1 MCNSARL
8 GLFFL
13 LFTASAGICFSQH
26 TIHRQAHAHN
36 DYEHERPLLD
46 AITNGFTS
54 VEADVHL
61 RQGKLLI
68 GHELVT
74 ADSPDLAKLYL
85 RPLDSLL
92 KRNGNRIF
100 AGSNANFCLMLDLKT
115 DGMATLEAIEK
126 ELMNFPGL
134 KASAAIDFLISG
146 QVPKAEMLAG
156 RFEGFK
162 IDGRPED
169 LGRSIPTSRMPRIST
184 RFGNIARTG
193 RGGKIRAESLE
204 KISQLAQQVH
214 QEGKS
219 LRLWAIPDNSLA
231 WEQLLNAG
239 VDILNSDQLEALN
252 LFLTERHK

>member
-1 MCNSARL
+1 MCGSVRL
-8 GLFFL
+8 ALFFL
-13 LFTASAGICFSQH
+13 LYAASAGICISQH
-26 TIHRQAHAHN
+26 AVHPQAHAHN
-36 DYEHERPLLD
+36 DYEHDRPLLD
-46 AITNGFTS
+46 AYTNGFTS

-68 GHELVT
+68 GHESVQ
-74 ADSPDLAKLYL
+74 ADAPDLAKLYL

-92 KRNGNRIF
+92 KITGNRIF
-100 AGSNANFCLMLDLKT
+100 ADSNVKFCLMLDLKT
-115 DGMATLEAIEK
+115 DGVATLEAIEK
-126 ELMNFPGL
+126 ELMNFTGL
-134 KASAAIDFLISG
+134 KASDAIDFLISG

-169 LGRSIPTSRMPRIST
+169 LGKSIPTSRMPRIST
-184 RFGNIARTG
+184 RFGNIARTS
-193 RGGKIRAESLE
+193 RDGKIRAESLE

-252 LFLTERHK
+252 LFLTEQHK